1 MKPKQAMEKLIIIN
15 ALSPNGKYKNRTP
28 EHTFSANP
36 KEHLSGRRTSRK
48 MFFETPV
55 ICKVVKEVDS
65 TFELQILL
73 GNGFIYDRSPRNYQ
87 NSTENF
93 YIPKDLDSTLV
104 VHGKVVNKIYDLTK
118 TVDLSSRYIF
128 KDGDGDTVAKDP
140 RRIAIEKMLNG
151 ENIIFQFDNDTF
163 RSIDEVIPTLTDKP
177 SILALGKKIATDH
190 GVSIQNASDFIEE
203 DYCDLEFNLLK
214 VDLYRNVKGKVNLK
228 ESEYESFEKD
238 LKKLLEK
245 YHTPITDLEFSIDE
259 KKDLDYLEMDEDQVQ
274 TYLIEKNIDIS
285 QILEEKRGFINGT
298 KFGL

>member
-1 MKPKQAMEKLIIIN
+1 MEKLIIIN
-15 ALSPNGKYKNRTP
+15 ALSPDCTRQNRTP

-36 KEHLSGRRTSRK
+36 KLHSSGRRTSRK

-73 GNGFIYDRSPRNYQ
+73 GNGFIYDRSPRNFHH
-87 NSTENF
+87 STENF
-93 YIPKDLDSTLV
+93 YIPKDLDSTLTVTGEV
-104 VHGKVVNKIYDLTK
+104 VDRIYELTK
-118 TVDLSSRYIF
+118 TVDLSKRYIF
-128 KDGDGDTVAKDP
+128 KDEDGDTVAKDP
-140 RRIAIEKMLNG
+140 QRIAIEKMLNG
-151 ENIIFQFDNDTF
+151 EGVIFQFNNGCF

-177 SILALGKKIATDH
+177 SILGLAKKIASDH
-190 GVSIQNASDFIEE
+190 GVIIQNASTFIEE

-214 VDLYRNVKGKVNLK
+214 VDLYRNIKGKVNLK
-228 ESEYESFEKD
+228 ESEYESFQRD

-245 YHTPITDLEFSIDE
+245 YHTTLTDLEFSIDE